1 METKTIALDREAY
14 EALRRQKRKGE
25 SFSDVVKRLA
35 GRTRPLT
42 ELAGLWKEMPSEDLH
57 KIREFLRRG
66 RELDRERLER
76 LVKRWG

>member
-1 METKTIALDREAY
+1 MDTRTIALDMEAY

-42 ELAGLWKEMPSEDLH
+42 ELAGLWKDMPPENLE
-57 KIREFLRRG
+57 KIRAFLRKG
-66 RELDRERLER
+66 REMDRERLDR
-76 LVKRWG
+76 LMKRWG